1 MIDQITVKEHNHT
14 VPALAGDTLL
24 RVEDLHTYLATE
36 AGLVKAVNG
45 VDFTIKKEEVL
56 GLVGES
62 GCGKSITALSI
73 MQLLPQ
79 PHGKIHKGMI
89 LFNTRQGQVIDLAG
103 QDPVG
108 STMRRIRGNEIA
120 MIFQEPMTSLNPVYT
135 VGYQIVEAIML
146 HQQVTKKQAW
156 HMAEEMLAKVGI
168 PSPKQRAKEYP
179 YQMSGGMRQRV
190 MIAMALCCNPSL
202 LIADEPTTALD
213 VTIQA
218 QILDLM
224 MSLQD
229 EFKMSIL
236 MITHNLGVVGRI
248 CDNVAVMYM
257 GRIVEYTDVRTL
269 YHNPAHPYTIGL
281 FNSIPK
287 LGEQKRRLEPIKGVV
302 PDPIHLPQGCSFKDR
317 CPMASEQCEQEPPIV
332 EVGDGHLARCWHPC
346 QIGKRKEQANG

>member
-1 MIDQITVKEHNHT
+1 M
-14 VPALAGDTLL
+14 
-24 RVEDLHTYLATE
+24 
-36 AGLVKAVNG
+36 
-45 VDFTIKKEEVL
+45 
-56 GLVGES
+56 
-62 GCGKSITALSI
+62 
-73 MQLLPQ
+73 
-79 PHGKIHKGMI
+79 
-89 LFNTRQGQVIDLAG
+89 IDLAG

-108 STMRRIRGNEIA
+108 SAMRRIRGNEIA

-135 VGYQIVEAIML
+135 VGHQIVEAIML
-146 HQQVTKKQAW
+146 HKKLTQKQAW
-156 HMAEEMLAKVGI
+156 QMAEEMLAKVGI
-168 PSPKQRAKEYP
+168 PSPKQRAREYP

-190 MIAMALCCNPSL
+190 MIAMALSCNPSL

-257 GRIVEYTDVRTL
+257 GRIVEYTDVRSCTTIQPIRTL
-269 YHNPAHPYTIGL
+269 SGCSTHPQA
-281 FNSIPK
+281 
-287 LGEQKRRLEPIKGVV
+287 GEHKQRLEPIKGVV

-317 CPMASEQCEQEPPIV
+317 CPMASEQCGQEPPVV
-332 EVGDGHLARCWHPC
+332 EVGDHHFVRCWHPC
-346 QIGKRKEQANG
+346 RQAGRKEQSHG